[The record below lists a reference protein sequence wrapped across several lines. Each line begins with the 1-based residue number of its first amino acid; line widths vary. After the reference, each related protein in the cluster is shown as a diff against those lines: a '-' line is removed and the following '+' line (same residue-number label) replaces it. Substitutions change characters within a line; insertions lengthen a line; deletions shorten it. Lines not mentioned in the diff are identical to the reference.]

1 MKPTPATSSA
11 PDASSRGYSPDGSFS
26 GHGRRRACLALAAL
40 GCAPVARALPGP
52 ATAAAPP
59 TRLARLDPDRIDA
72 TAVRDVLAHLPA
84 PRIIALQG
92 SLAPVTMRP
101 LAEFLIAMGYPRAS
115 LAHPRDDALSQ
126 SSFGSSAAL
135 AGSLAWYC
143 EREGMVPLLI
153 GHSQGGMLAIRT
165 LHELAGAFA
174 TEVPVWNPL
183 TDAPEPRTT
192 FVDPATAQDRPV
204 LGLRVPWACALAT
217 GKLPRLVLGQWSM
230 LTRLTKIPD
239 TVVEFTGY
247 AMAWDPIAGNFGNV
261 DPYVATGTAAVK
273 NVLLPSSYHH
283 VALPDLA
290 GLAEDA
296 TARTYIDGYQPGSM
310 APEAAP
316 GVANLVHAADIWHS
330 VKKHWCRE
338 AQRSAAA
345 ASRSGAG

>member
-11 PDASSRGYSPDGSFS
+11 PDASSRGYSPDGSLP
-26 GHGRRRACLALAAL
+26 GYGRRRACLALAAL
-40 GCAPVARALPGP
+40 GCAPVFPALSGPAAAADLPG
-52 ATAAAPP
+52 
-59 TRLARLDPDRIDA
+59 RLARLDPDRVDA
-72 TAVRDVLAHLPA
+72 AAVREVLAPLPA
-84 PRIIALQG
+84 PRIVALQG

-115 LAHPRDDALSQ
+115 LAHPRDGTLSQ

-143 EREGMVPLLI
+143 EREGMVPLLV

-174 TEVPVWNPL
+174 TEIPVWNPL
-183 TDAPEPRTT
+183 ADAPEPRTT
-192 FVDPATAQDRPV
+192 FVDPATARERPV

-230 LTRLTKIPD
+230 LARLTQIPD
-239 TVVEFTGY
+239 TAVEFTGY

-261 DPYVATGTAAVK
+261 DPYVPTGTATVR

-283 VALPDLA
+283 VTLPDLA
-290 GLAEDA
+290 GLADDA
-296 TARTYIDGYQPGSM
+296 ATRAYIDGYRPGAS
-310 APEAAP
+310 APEPGP

-338 AQRSAAA
+338 AQRRAGVG
-345 ASRSGAG
+345 SGTA

>member
-11 PDASSRGYSPDGSFS
+11 PDASSRGFSPDSSFP

-40 GCAPVARALPGP
+40 GCAPAARALTGP
-52 ATAAAPP
+52 AADPDWQ
-59 TRLARLDPDRIDA
+59 TRLARLDPDRVDA
-72 TAVRDVLAHLPA
+72 AAVRDVLAPLPA

-126 SSFGSSAAL
+126 SSFGSSAVL

-143 EREGMVPLLI
+143 EHEGMVPLLI

-174 TEVPVWNPL
+174 AEIAIWNPL
-183 TDAPEPRTT
+183 ADAPEPRTT
-192 FVDPATAQDRPV
+192 FVDPVTTRERPV
-204 LGLRVPWACALAT
+204 VGLRVPWACALAT

-230 LTRLTKIPD
+230 LSRLTQIPD
-239 TVVEFTGY
+239 TVGEFTGY
-247 AMAWDPIAGNFGNV
+247 AMAWDPIAGNFGSV
-261 DPYVATGTAAVK
+261 DPYVATGTATVR

-283 VALPDLA
+283 VSLPDLA
-290 GLAEDA
+290 GLADDA
-296 TARTYIDGYQPGSM
+296 AARAYIDHYLPGGT
-310 APEAAP
+310 APDAAP

-338 AQRSAAA
+338 AQRRAAVAGSSA
-345 ASRSGAG
+345 S